1 MLCTSSFERS
11 RRCAA
16 SDGFVEAFVTNMAC
30 ARDDD
35 VGDEE
40 EPEEEDVGGN
50 HAYLGPWMDS
60 SHEA

>member
-1 MLCTSSFERS
+1 M
-11 RRCAA
+11 CAA

>member
-35 VGDEE
+35 AEDEE
-40 EPEEEDVGGN
+40 PEEDVGGN